1 MKCWL
6 GAISFRSGISTTDA
20 SRCLHMS
27 AHQVAASFE
36 GAPELARPTIVRN
49 ALLERNL
56 FRHGM
61 LVYAV
66 PHLAAAAYLPF
77 YGWTQATLLNLSLLA
92 AMSLATSVGVE
103 VGYHRLFAHRT
114 FKTGRFLSTLL
125 VALGAAAGQGS
136 PIYWASTHRR
146 HHKFADGPGDPHSPR
161 LTGSRRLPV
170 LRGFVHAHVGWLF
183 GHGITN
189 TGVFGSDLLK
199 DPRLLAANRFYPLL
213 VLAGL
218 LLPGALAT
226 AADSSVTTA
235 FHGAMWGGVLR
246 LVLVQELTFS
256 VNSVC
261 HLWGSRP
268 HERGAF
274 ATNNPLLAVFTIGS
288 AWHNNHHAFPYS
300 AVFSLRRGEI
310 DIAGLLILGLSK
322 LNLVTDVSKAPSI
335 STHHGE

>member
-1 MKCWL
+1 
-6 GAISFRSGISTTDA
+6 
-20 SRCLHMS
+20 MS
-27 AHQVAASFE
+27 AHQVAASLE
-36 GAPELARPTIVRN
+36 GTPGLARPAIVRN

-56 FRHGM
+56 FRHGV

-66 PHLAAAAYLPF
+66 PHLAAAVYLPF
-77 YGWTQATLLNLSLLA
+77 YAWQQATLLNLSLLA
-92 AMSLATSVGVE
+92 TMSFATSAGVE
-103 VGYHRLFAHRT
+103 IGYHRLFAHRT

-125 VALGAAAGQGS
+125 AALAAAAGQGS

-161 LTGSRRLPV
+161 LAGTGRLSA

-189 TGVFGSDLLK
+189 TGVFGRDLLG
-199 DPRLLAANRFYPLL
+199 DPQLLAVNRLYPML

-218 LLPGALAT
+218 LLPGVIAMAADGTVT
-226 AADSSVTTA
+226 AAL
-235 FHGAMWGGVLR
+235 HGAMWGGVLR
-246 LVLVQELTFS
+246 LVVVQELTFS

-274 ATNNPLLAVFTIGS
+274 ATNNPLLALFTVGS

-322 LNLVTDVSKAPSI
+322 LGLVTDVSKAPSI
-335 STHHGE
+335 STHQGE